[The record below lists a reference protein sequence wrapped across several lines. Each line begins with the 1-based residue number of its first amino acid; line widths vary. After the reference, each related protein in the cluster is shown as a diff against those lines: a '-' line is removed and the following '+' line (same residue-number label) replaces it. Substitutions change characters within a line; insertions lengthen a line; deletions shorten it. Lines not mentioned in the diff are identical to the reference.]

1 MEPTKVANMVN
12 SVVKLRR
19 VIRKRRLSSS
29 SAEQLR
35 LEDEV
40 NYAYLEKAAI
50 DRAERDDKDFE
61 ERSTKRRG

>member
-1 MEPTKVANMVN
+1 MANMVN

-40 NYAYLEKAAI
+40 NYAYLEKAVI
-50 DRAERDDKDFE
+50 D
-61 ERSTKRRG
+61 